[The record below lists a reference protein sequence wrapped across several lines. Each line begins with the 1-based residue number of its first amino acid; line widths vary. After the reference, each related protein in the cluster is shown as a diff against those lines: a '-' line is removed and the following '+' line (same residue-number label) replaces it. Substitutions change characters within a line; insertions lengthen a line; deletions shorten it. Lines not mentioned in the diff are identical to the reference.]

1 MADGRRIIQVLN
13 NLLTNAARHSHEA
26 SAIGVSAVRE
36 GYHVAVSVT
45 DEGRGIA
52 AERLPHLFRKFS
64 RIDGEDRRR
73 DIAGSGLGLAIC
85 KGIVEA
91 HGGRIW
97 AESDGPG
104 LGARFTFT
112 IPVAQDAAIGAAHLP
127 VRSRRTERE
136 RERILA
142 VDDDP
147 QTLQVRP
154 GRARQ
159 GGLRADRDRRPAGG
173 DEPRAGERPPP
184 GAAGPDAAG
193 DRRHRA
199 DEGHPR

>member
-1 MADGRRIIQVLN
+1 M
-13 NLLTNAARHSHEA
+13 
-26 SAIGVSAVRE
+26 
-36 GYHVAVSVT
+36 AVSVT

-64 RIDGEDRRR
+64 RIDGEDRGR

-97 AESDGPG
+97 AESEGPG

-112 IPVAQDAAIGAAHLP
+112 IPVAQGTAIGAAHLP
-127 VRSRRTERE
+127 VRSRRSERE

-147 QTLQVRP
+147 QTLRYVRDALTNAGYAPIVTGDPQEATSLVRANYPHLVLLDLMLPGTDGIELMGDILDSGGRAGHLPLRQRP
-154 GRARQ
+154 GRDHRQ
-159 GGLRADRDRRPAGG
+159 GLRDGRRRLRGQALLAD
-173 DEPRAGERPPP
+173 
-184 GAAGPDAAG
+184 
-193 DRRHRA
+193 
-199 DEGHPR
+199 

>member
-1 MADGRRIIQVLN
+1 M
-13 NLLTNAARHSHEA
+13 
-26 SAIGVSAVRE
+26 
-36 GYHVAVSVT
+36 AVSVT

-127 VRSRRTERE
+127 VRSRRSERE

-173 DEPRAGERPPP
+173 DEPRAGK
-184 GAAGPDAAG
+184 
-193 DRRHRA
+193 
-199 DEGHPR
+199 

>member
-1 MADGRRIIQVLN
+1 M
-13 NLLTNAARHSHEA
+13 
-26 SAIGVSAVRE
+26 
-36 GYHVAVSVT
+36 AVSVT

-97 AESDGPG
+97 AESDGLG

-112 IPVAQDAAIGAAHLP
+112 IPVAQDAGIGAANLP
-127 VRSRRTERE
+127 VRSRRSEMERK
-136 RERILA
+136 RILS

-147 QTLQVRP
+147 QTLRYVRD
-154 GRARQ
+154 A
-159 GGLRADRDRRPAGG
+159 LA
-173 DEPRAGERPPP
+173 RAGYAPIVT
-184 GAAGPDAAG
+184 GARRRWPASCGPTTLTWCCST
-193 DRRHRA
+193 
-199 DEGHPR
+199 